1 MRNRIHSLYPVV
13 ISTFVALTAVLCVR
27 VALSRQNAVGNIQS
41 VSTVGGVL
49 TITQSGPTG
58 LAADGQLY
66 TVRLGG
72 KIIATHKDVAS
83 VRLYS
88 YNARYGMGDTV
99 VLGVAM
105 GGNACP
111 AVFRVVHIKSA
122 TKYYITEEF
131 GDCSEEPTV
140 RAERE
145 RLQMVFPGYY
155 RLSQL
160 QEPGFRKPSPTT
172 FVYRDSGK
180 ITELRPAK
188 KK

>member
-1 MRNRIHSLYPVV
+1 MRTHSYP
-13 ISTFVALTAVLCVR
+13 LTATAFALVVLATLFGVR
-27 VALSRQNAVGNIQS
+27 SALSRQSGAAKTQS

-49 TITQSGPTG
+49 SITQSGPAG
-58 LAADGQLY
+58 LAADGQVY
-66 TVRLGG
+66 TVRLDGET
-72 KIIATHKDVAS
+72 IATHKDVAS

-88 YNARYGMGDTV
+88 YNSRYEMGDTV
-99 VLGVAM
+99 VLSVAM

-111 AVFRVVHIKSA
+111 ALFRVVHVKSA

-145 RLQMVFPGYY
+145 RLEVVFPGYY

-172 FVYRDSGK
+172 FVYRDAGK